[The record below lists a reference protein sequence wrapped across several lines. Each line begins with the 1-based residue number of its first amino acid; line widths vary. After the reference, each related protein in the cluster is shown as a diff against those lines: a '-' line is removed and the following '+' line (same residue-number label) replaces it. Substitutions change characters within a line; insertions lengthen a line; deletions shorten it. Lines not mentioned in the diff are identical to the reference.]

1 MKKKVSILITITL
14 ILNMVLQIFGNLSF
28 AVTTNQTEEKKHPES
43 YWSTKNAPM
52 FYGATKITLQK
63 GIIDEF
69 DVLDARFRIF
79 AKDFED
85 GDLTPYITHSGEV
98 KLDEVGKHE
107 ITYTVTDSH
116 KNTTTLVVPVIVTE
130 EEDTNIIVERTIY
143 TTPSV
148 WNMDLAE
155 FSRCNYGDRQILG
168 VYLSNNQS
176 IKARIVSSESV
187 LAVNFFN
194 NDQYTESSMT
204 IPVTG
209 EWITLEN
216 RKDGIGYESVPLLR
230 TTVLSKENTV
240 INKSYVIELQYDET
254 IEPLNYYHYLDD
266 EQAFRSDWLKSGNRY
281 GVIESETM
289 LLVVPFLDMNY
300 MTNYYNNG
308 FTSLDKFLEYYQKVV
323 EKMDEY
329 VGLEFNPEKMTDQNV
344 RTKYVVKANR
354 HGVGAAYYAG
364 DHVGVNNAS
373 MASFFEMNWGGLHEL
388 AHGYQG
394 SLGKGEMQL
403 GEVSNNIIGHYIQID
418 KSIYFHS
425 GNWLGEL
432 SVIEEERNA
441 QRLSGKTFLEVDEP
455 SRLYVIINLLNT
467 FEKGTSYGKLY
478 SWYREQLYQGRRMT
492 NQDAY
497 VEGIAELYKVNIIPY
512 MEDWGLKISDEA
524 KANVYENNYPLMNI
538 LKDMVNDNTLQTV
551 MSGEGMDRKYGLV
564 SNEVLQKYTT
574 QGDMNLQIEIDDMRQ
589 IQGKV
594 IQIKDGKDI
603 IKSIKIENNQIEE
616 TLPVGTYFLQ
626 MPVINGYSYQYA
638 YVQIKE
644 DMENPQTYVYEKL
657 EDIDYDNYLMFRVL
671 GYNYDTI
678 AYQLTF
684 KEQYTKAEIRY
695 PNQSA
700 MSGNEYVKI
709 YDTKGDIVTEDVATG
724 GYFDFNKGTHEITL
738 EPGYVIEICYPNKFS
753 NKVVVYNTLT
763 NTIIPEYKA
772 IDTITRY
779 TIIEN
784 GIVREDMSE
793 ENAEDVAYAQLKV
806 HLVGIIEAYKQKV
819 TEEELQNKRI
829 NYEEKTQII
838 DAYNQLRE
846 QDKIP
851 YTSLINQIK
860 QGGIPKITVIAESLE
875 FDKGTPIDVYTFIK
889 AVDNE
894 DGVIVIDKNSTIVK
908 TNLKNDEAG
917 TYFVT
922 YEVSDSDR
930 NIGTKTIEIT
940 IIADEEDVE
949 IPEVPGEGEEEEK
962 PNPPT
967 DGEEEN
973 PVPPTDD
980 EEEVI
985 PPEPDEEDK
994 EDEETTP
1001 PTTEPDD
1008 EEEIT
1013 PPEVDDG
1020 DKEEDEIVP
1029 PETDEEDKEEGEI
1042 TPPPGTGGD
1051 KEEDEIIPPE
1061 TDEEDKEEVLP
1072 PQVDEENKEE
1082 TVVSE
1087 GDKNI
1092 GNVNNSSSEN
1102 QSMVDS
1108 SNNSQENIE
1117 EDLKNTEETE
1127 TASLDE
1133 EENMNAEEVKEEEV
1147 IESIQGTYED
1157 EFGKNI
1163 EDINSNEVAQEENH
1177 IVIKVFITI
1186 TIIAGLTFGIVIR
1199 KIKANKRY

>member
-14 ILNMVLQIFGNLSF
+14 ILNIVLQVFGNISF

-43 YWSTKNAPM
+43 YWSTQNAPM

-85 GDLTPYITHSGEV
+85 GDLTPYITHSEEV

-130 EEDTNIIVERTIY
+130 EEDIKIKVERTIY

-176 IKARIVSSESV
+176 IKARIVSSESA

-209 EWITLEN
+209 EWVILEN
-216 RKDGIGYESVPLLR
+216 RKDGIGYENVPLLR

-300 MTNYYNNG
+300 MTNYYRNG

-329 VGLEFNPEKMTDQNV
+329 VGLEFNPEKITNQNV

-432 SVIEEERNA
+432 SVIEEEQNT
-441 QRLSGKTFLEVDEP
+441 QRLSGKTFLEIDEP

-467 FEKGTSYGKLY
+467 FEKGTTYGKLY

-512 MEDWGLKISDEA
+512 MEAWGLKISDEA

-551 MSGEGMDRKYGLV
+551 ISGEGIDRKYGLV
-564 SNEVLQKYTT
+564 SNEVLQKYTSEGEMSL
-574 QGDMNLQIEIDDMRQ
+574 QIKMDDMNQ

-594 IQIKDGKDI
+594 IQIKDGKDV

-616 TLPVGTYFLQ
+616 ILPVGTYFLQ

-644 DMENPQTYVYEKL
+644 NMENAHTYTYEKL

-709 YDTKGDIVTEDVATG
+709 YDTKGDIVTEDIATG

-738 EPGYVIEICYPNKFS
+738 EPGYVIEICYPNKFA

-763 NTIIPEYKA
+763 NTIIPEYKT

-779 TIIEN
+779 TVIEN
-784 GIVREDMSE
+784 GIIREDMSE

-806 HLVGIIEAYKQKV
+806 HLVSIIETYKQKV

-860 QGGIPKITVIAESLE
+860 QGGIPKITVIAPTLE
-875 FDKGTPIDVYTFIK
+875 FEKGTPIDVYTFIK

-894 DGVIVIDKNSTIVK
+894 DGVIVIDKNNTVVK
-908 TNLKNDEAG
+908 TNLNSDEAG
-917 TYFVT
+917 NYFVT
-922 YEVSDSDR
+922 YEVSDSDK
-930 NIGTKTIEIT
+930 NIATKTIEIT

-949 IPEVPGEGEEEEK
+949 IPELPEEKPDPPTDGEDEKPIPPTEGEEEN

-967 DGEEEN
+967 DG
-973 PVPPTDD
+973 
-980 EEEVI
+980 
-985 PPEPDEEDK
+985 EEDK

-1008 EEEIT
+1008 EEEVT

-1020 DKEEDEIVP
+1020 DKEDEEIVP
-1029 PETDEEDKEEGEI
+1029 PETDEEDKEEGEVI
-1042 TPPPGTGGD
+1042 PPPGTGDED
-1051 KEEDEIIPPE
+1051 KDEGEMIPPE
-1061 TDEEDKEEVLP
+1061 IDEEDKEEVLP
-1072 PQVDEENKEE
+1072 PQVDEEDREE
-1082 TVVSE
+1082 VVMPE
-1087 GDKNI
+1087 EDKNTE
-1092 GNVNNSSSEN
+1092 NENNPSTEN
-1102 QSMVDS
+1102 QNIVDS

-1117 EDLKNTEETE
+1117 EELKNSEETE

-1133 EENMNAEEVKEEEV
+1133 VENMNTEEVKEEEV
-1147 IESIQGTYED
+1147 IETIQGTYED
-1157 EFGKNI
+1157 EFGENI

-1177 IVIKVFITI
+1177 IVIKVFIII
-1186 TIIAGLTFGIVIR
+1186 TIIAGVAFGIVRR
-1199 KIKANKRY
+1199 KLKANKSY

>member
-1 MKKKVSILITITL
+1 MKKKVSILITIAL
-14 ILNMVLQIFGNLSF
+14 ILNMILQVFGNLSF

-85 GDLTPYITHSGEV
+85 GELTPYITHSGEV
-98 KLDEVGKHE
+98 KVDEVGEYE

-116 KNTTTLVVPVIVTE
+116 KNTTTLIVPVIVTE
-130 EEDTNIIVERTIY
+130 EENTKIKVERTIY

-176 IKARIVSSESV
+176 IKARIVSSESA

-194 NDQYTESSMT
+194 NDEYTESSMT
-204 IPVTG
+204 IPTTG
-209 EWITLEN
+209 EWVTLEN

-230 TTVLSKENTV
+230 TKVLSRENTA

-266 EQAFRSDWLKSGNRY
+266 EQAFRNDWLKSGNRY

-289 LLVVPFLDMNY
+289 LLVVPFLDMSY
-300 MTNYYNNG
+300 MTNYYRNG

-354 HGVGAAYYAG
+354 HGIGAAYYAG

-388 AHGYQG
+388 GHGYQG
-394 SLGKGEMQL
+394 SLGKGEMVL
-403 GEVSNNIIGHYIQID
+403 GEVSNNILGHYIQID
-418 KSIYFHS
+418 KSIYTAS

-432 SVIEEERNA
+432 SAIEENQNA
-441 QRLSGKTFLEVDEP
+441 QRLSGKTFSEVDN
-455 SRLYVIINLLNT
+455 STRLYVIINLLNT
-467 FEKGTSYGKLY
+467 FEKGTTYGKLY
-478 SWYREQLYQGRRMT
+478 SWYRDQLYKGRTMT

-497 VEGIAELYKVNIIPY
+497 IEGIAELYKVNIIPY
-512 MEDWGLKISDEA
+512 MEAWGLQISDET
-524 KANVYENNYPLMNI
+524 KANIYENHYPFMNI
-538 LKDMVNDNTLQTV
+538 LKDMVNENTLQAV
-551 MSGEGMDRKYGLV
+551 INGEGMDRKYGLV
-564 SNEVLQKYTT
+564 SNEILQKYTT
-574 QGDMNLQIEIDDMRQ
+574 QGNMNLQIEIDDISQ

-594 IQIKDGKDI
+594 IQIKDGKEV
-603 IKSIKIENNQIEE
+603 IKPIKIENSQIEE

-638 YVQIKE
+638 YMQIKE
-644 DMENPQTYVYEKL
+644 DMENAQIYTYEKL
-657 EDIDYDNYLMFRVL
+657 ENTDYDNYLMFRIL

-684 KEQYTKAEIRY
+684 KEHYTKAEIRY
-695 PNQSA
+695 PNQSK
-700 MSGNEYVKI
+700 MSGSEYVKI
-709 YDTKGDIVTEDVATG
+709 YDTNGDIVTEDVVTG
-724 GYFDFNKGTHEITL
+724 GYFDFNKGIHEITL
-738 EPGYVIEICYPNKFS
+738 EPGYVIEICYPNRFA
-753 NKVVVYNTLT
+753 NKVVAYSTLT

-779 TIIEN
+779 TVIEN
-784 GIVREDMSE
+784 GIMREDMSA

-806 HLVGIIEAYKQKV
+806 HLVGMIEAYKQKV

-860 QGGIPKITVIAESLE
+860 QGGIPKITVIAPTLE
-875 FDKGTPIDVYTFIK
+875 FEKGTPIDVYTFIK

-894 DGVIVIDKNSTIVK
+894 DGVIVIDKNSTVVK

-917 TYFVT
+917 TYFIT
-922 YEVSDSDR
+922 YEVSDSDN

-949 IPEVPGEGEEEEK
+949 VPEKPEIPETPDEEK
-962 PNPPT
+962 PIPPT
-967 DGEEEN
+967 EGEDEN
-973 PVPPTDD
+973 PVPPTEG
-980 EEEVI
+980 EE
-985 PPEPDEEDK
+985 
-994 EDEETTP
+994 
-1001 PTTEPDD
+1001 
-1008 EEEIT
+1008 
-1013 PPEVDDG
+1013 
-1020 DKEEDEIVP
+1020 EIVP
-1029 PETDEEDKEEGEI
+1029 PETDEEDKEEIPNPPIDGDGE
-1042 TPPPGTGGD
+1042 
-1051 KEEDEIIPPE
+1051 EIIPPPTNPDE
-1061 TDEEDKEEVLP
+1061 ENKEEEVIPPEIDEEDKEEITP
-1072 PQVDEENKEE
+1072 PEIDEGDKEDGEIKPPEIDEEDKEENIPPEIDDENKEE
-1082 TVVSE
+1082 VIIPEEEKNTGNIENAIAGIGNQNHSKIDFLNDSQEDEKDKYLRGADNGMEVDTVSE
-1087 GDKNI
+1087 IEDFVEEEEVVETI
-1092 GNVNNSSSEN
+1092 QGNYEDEFS
-1102 QSMVDS
+1102 
-1108 SNNSQENIE
+1108 ENIE
-1117 EDLKNTEETE
+1117 EN
-1127 TASLDE
+1127 
-1133 EENMNAEEVKEEEV
+1133 
-1147 IESIQGTYED
+1147 SISQEL
-1157 EFGKNI
+1157 
-1163 EDINSNEVAQEENH
+1163 AQEENNVIVKTF
-1177 IVIKVFITI
+1177 IVIILIVIFM
-1186 TIIAGLTFGIVIR
+1186 FGIFR
-1199 KIKANKRY
+1199 KKIKR

>member
-14 ILNMVLQIFGNLSF
+14 ILNIVLQVFGNISF

-116 KNTTTLVVPVIVTE
+116 KNTTTLVVPVIITE
-130 EEDTNIIVERTIY
+130 EEDTKIKVERTIY

-394 SLGKGEMQL
+394 
-403 GEVSNNIIGHYIQID
+403 
-418 KSIYFHS
+418 
-425 GNWLGEL
+425 
-432 SVIEEERNA
+432 
-441 QRLSGKTFLEVDEP
+441 
-455 SRLYVIINLLNT
+455 
-467 FEKGTSYGKLY
+467 
-478 SWYREQLYQGRRMT
+478 RRMT

-657 EDIDYDNYLMFRVL
+657 EDIDYENYLMFRVL

-860 QGGIPKITVIAESLE
+860 QGGIPKITVIAPTLE
-875 FDKGTPIDVYTFIK
+875 FEKGTPIDVYTFIK

-894 DGVIVIDKNSTIVK
+894 DGEIVIDKTSTVVK

-917 TYFVT
+917 SYFVT
-922 YEVSDSDR
+922 YEVSDSD
-930 NIGTKTIEIT
+930 NNVATKTIEIT
-940 IIADEEDVE
+940 IIGEIEVPE
-949 IPEVPGEGEEEEK
+949 IPDEGEEEKPVLPPEPDDEEEK

-967 DGEEEN
+967 DGE
-973 PVPPTDD
+973 DG
-980 EEEVI
+980 
-985 PPEPDEEDK
+985 
-994 EDEETTP
+994 
-1001 PTTEPDD
+1001 
-1008 EEEIT
+1008 EIT
-1013 PPEVDDG
+1013 PPEDN
-1020 DKEEDEIVP
+1020 
-1029 PETDEEDKEEGEI
+1029 EEDKEEGEI
-1042 TPPPGTGGD
+1042 VPPE
-1051 KEEDEIIPPE
+1051 KNEEDEG
-1061 TDEEDKEEVLP
+1061 
-1072 PQVDEENKEE
+1072 NKEE
-1082 TVVSE
+1082 GTVPGE
-1087 GDKNI
+1087 NQNT
-1092 GNVNNSSSEN
+1092 GNVGNSGNSSSGN
-1102 QSMVDS
+1102 VGNGNAS
-1108 SNNSQENIE
+1108 SNNNSNDNVEGTLNNEQENLSQEAIMENDTEIE
-1117 EDLKNTEETE
+1117 ALN
-1127 TASLDE
+1127 E
-1133 EENMNAEEVKEEEV
+1133 EENRDMENFLEEEV
-1147 IESIQGTYED
+1147 IESIQGDYVD
-1157 EFGKNI
+1157 ELGENI
-1163 EDINSNEVAQEENH
+1163 ENDEVQTLLNTKENQYVVVKIFSALAVIG
-1177 IVIKVFITI
+1177 IV
-1186 TIIAGLTFGIVIR
+1186 AFGIVR
-1199 KIKANKRY
+1199 KIKKDKK

>member
-14 ILNMVLQIFGNLSF
+14 ILNIVLQVFGNLSF
-28 AVTTNQTEEKKHPES
+28 AVTKNQTEEKKHPES

-85 GDLTPYITHSGEV
+85 GELTPYIIHSGEV
-98 KLDEVGKHE
+98 KLDEVGEYE

-130 EEDTNIIVERTIY
+130 NEDTKIKVERTIY

-168 VYLSNNQS
+168 IFLTANQS
-176 IKARIVSSESV
+176 IKARIISAEKN
-187 LAVNFFN
+187 LKIAFIN
-194 NDQYTESSMT
+194 NDEYNETAKT
-204 IPVTG
+204 IPTTG

-216 RKDGIGYESVPLLR
+216 NKDNVGYDGVPLL
-230 TTVLSKENTV
+230 TSKVLSKSTTQ
-240 INKSYVIELQYDET
+240 IDKTYKIELKYDET
-254 IEPLNYYHYLDD
+254 IKPLNYYHYQDN
-266 EQAFRSDWLKSGNRY
+266 EEEFKNEWIKSGDSY
-281 GVIESETM
+281 GVIESET
-289 LLVVPFLDMNY
+289 LILVVPYTDIKY
-300 MTNYYNNG
+300 MTNYYRNG
-308 FTSLDKFLEYYQKVV
+308 FTTLDQFLEYYQKVV

-329 VGLEFNPEKMTDQNV
+329 VGLDFNPEKITDQNV
-344 RTKYVVKANR
+344 RTKYLIRANV

-373 MASFFEMNWGGLHEL
+373 MGSFFEMNWGGLHEL

-394 SLGKGEMQL
+394 TLGKGEMLL
-403 GEVSNNIIGHYIQID
+403 GEVANNILGHYIQTD

-425 GNWLGEL
+425 GDWLGKL
-432 SVIEEERNA
+432 SVIEEDRNA
-441 QRLSGKTFLEVDEP
+441 GRLQGKSFIEVDEP
-455 SRLYVIINLLNT
+455 TRLYVIINLLNT
-467 FEKGTSYGKLY
+467 FEKGTTYGKLY

-512 MEDWGLKISDEA
+512 MEAWGLKISDEA

-538 LKDMVNDNTLQTV
+538 LKDMVNDNTLQAIID
-551 MSGEGMDRKYGLV
+551 GEEMDRKYGLV
-564 SNEVLQKYTT
+564 SNEILQKYSSE
-574 QGDMNLQIEIDDMRQ
+574 GKMSLQMDIDDMSQ

-644 DMENPQTYVYEKL
+644 DMKNPQTYVYEKL

-709 YDTKGDIVTEDVATG
+709 YDTKGDIVTEDIATG

-738 EPGYVIEICYPNKFS
+738 EPGYVIEICYPNKFA

-772 IDTITRY
+772 IGTITRY
-779 TIIEN
+779 TVIEN

-806 HLVGIIEAYKQKV
+806 HLVSIIEAYKQKV

-860 QGGIPKITVIAESLE
+860 QGGIPKITVIAPTLE
-875 FDKGTPIDVYTFIK
+875 FEKGTPIDVYAFIK

-894 DGVIVIDKNSTIVK
+894 DRVIVIDKNSTVVK
-908 TNLKNDEAG
+908 TNLKNEEAG

-922 YEVSDSDR
+922 YEVFDSDN

-940 IIADEEDVE
+940 IIADEEDIE
-949 IPEVPGEGEEEEK
+949 IPDIPDEEK
-962 PNPPT
+962 PIPPI

-973 PVPPTDD
+973 PEPPADD
-980 EEEVI
+980 EEVI
-985 PPEPDEEDK
+985 PPDEDDK
-994 EDEETTP
+994 EDEETIP

-1008 EEEIT
+1008 EEDEVT
-1013 PPEVDDG
+1013 PPEIDDG
-1020 DKEEDEIVP
+1020 DKEDDEILP
-1029 PETDEEDKEEGEI
+1029 PETDDDKEEGEI
-1042 TPPPGTGGD
+1042 TPPPGMDDGD
-1051 KEEDEIIPPE
+1051 KEDEEITPPE
-1061 TDEEDKEEVLP
+1061 IEEEDKEEVLP
-1072 PQVDEENKEE
+1072 PQVDEEDREE
-1082 TVVSE
+1082 VVMPE
-1087 GDKNI
+1087 EDKNTE
-1092 GNVNNSSSEN
+1092 NENNPSTEN
-1102 QSMVDS
+1102 QNIVDS

-1117 EDLKNTEETE
+1117 EELKNSEETE

-1133 EENMNAEEVKEEEV
+1133 VENMNTEEVKEEEV
-1147 IESIQGTYED
+1147 IETIQGIYED
-1157 EFGKNI
+1157 EFGENI

-1177 IVIKVFITI
+1177 IVIKVFIII
-1186 TIIAGLTFGIVIR
+1186 TIIAGVAFGIVRR
-1199 KIKANKRY
+1199 KLKANKSY